1 MIITRR
7 RLRGIINESLCEG
20 MPHVNKYDP
29 GSLLGQVV
37 RLLDDE
43 GLEDAA
49 KAVRNV
55 STIVEQAWVT
65 RGQVDEDEKY

>member
-1 MIITRR
+1 MTKKQLRR
-7 RLRGIINESLCEG
+7 IINESLREG
-20 MPHVNKYDP
+20 MPHVNKYHP
-29 GSLLGQVV
+29 GSLLAAVV

-55 STIVEQAWVT
+55 STIVEQAWST
-65 RGQVDEDEKY
+65 RGQLPEPL

>member
-1 MIITRR
+1 
-7 RLRGIINESLCEG
+7 

-55 STIVEQAWVT
+55 STIVEQAWAT
-65 RGQVDEDEKY
+65 RGQDDELEGDRY

>member
-1 MIITRR
+1 
-7 RLRGIINESLCEG
+7 

-29 GSLLGQVV
+29 GSLLAALVF
-37 RLLDDE
+37 LLDKE

-55 STIVEQAWVT
+55 STIVEQAWAT
-65 RGQVDEDEKY
+65 RGQVDEPEGESY